1 MTAKGVLIQ
10 DAVAAMNVDSW
21 NRHAQSTV
29 AMQNGYIMQLA
40 SKTGV
45 TGESEVWLATVP
57 ASGAGLKN
65 LWMCA
70 EPSVVVTNSQ
80 YKGLDP
86 DPRNFEVA
94 IGTTFSAFMIK
105 LGDIITVNAEALAGT
120 LVTGDYAVATNAAWQ
135 LTWAASAISGV
146 TFYRRATTTISIAD
160 GTISTG
166 RIVAY
171 ELECIAL
178 A

>member
-1 MTAKGVLIQ
+1 MTAKAVLIQ

-29 AMQNGYIMQLA
+29 AMQNGYVMQLA

-45 TGESEVWLATVP
+45 SGESEVWLATVP

-70 EPSVVVTNSQ
+70 EPEVVVTNAQ

-94 IGTTFSAFMIK
+94 IGTTFNAFMIK
-105 LGDIITVNAEALAGT
+105 LGDIITVNAEAIAGT
-120 LVTGDYAVATNAAWQ
+120 LVTGDYAVASNGVWR
-135 LTWAASAISGV
+135 LTWAASGVSGV
-146 TFYRRATTTISIAD
+146 TFYRRATTYMSIAD
-160 GTISTG
+160 GTIASHQIT
-166 RIVAY
+166 AY